1 MSAVKQQ
8 HKLDEIFYRHRVMFR
23 FGTVQ
28 KIQKSCSCATSLIAT
43 AVTGAMI
50 QSFAPM
56 VTTPDNKLNR
66 DALERIAGVFR
77 VFSEA
82 TRLQILQEL
91 KAGPLNVTQLVETL
105 GVSQAN
111 VSKQLR
117 VLHDAGIISRE
128 RLGTQAIYEIVDPM
142 TFALCGLVCEKLN
155 REASMPQPTFSL

>member
-1 MSAVKQQ
+1 MTLIAATTAGVIIHSLTAMGNKSDI
-8 HKLDEIFYRHRVMFR
+8 KLD
-23 FGTVQ
+23 
-28 KIQKSCSCATSLIAT
+28 
-43 AVTGAMI
+43 
-50 QSFAPM
+50 
-56 VTTPDNKLNR
+56 R
-66 DALERIAGVFR
+66 DALEKIARVFR

-91 KAGPLNVTQLVETL
+91 KTGARNVTQLVETL

-117 VLHDAGIISRE
+117 LLHDAGIIRRK

-155 REASMPQPTFSL
+155 RDASLPQPTFAL

>member
-1 MSAVKQQ
+1 MSSIAAAAASAIIHPFATMANKTDS
-8 HKLDEIFYRHRVMFR
+8 KLD
-23 FGTVQ
+23 
-28 KIQKSCSCATSLIAT
+28 
-43 AVTGAMI
+43 
-50 QSFAPM
+50 
-56 VTTPDNKLNR
+56 R
-66 DALERIAGVFR
+66 DALEKIAGVFR
-77 VFSEA
+77 AFSEA

-117 VLHDAGIISRE
+117 VLHDAGIIRRN

-155 REASMPQPTFSL
+155 REASLPQPTFAL